1 MSDDFIR
8 MAIPLT
14 AAQRA
19 FGVDPVLV
27 HLASLCVR
35 PGRMAPFTK
44 EEDNTFAR
52 AQLAY
57 HAAVSGA
64 KSPAPRLFKL
74 TPLLVPPP
82 MSSDANEPA
91 IEPQQV
97 ASSEAYAAAAEAR
110 AAAAVAELLA
120 MLECEAAAA
129 AAAAARKTA
138 KKRIAQADPTKK
150 PTEGVTDERSQLAA
164 GTARTGGRGGANA
177 CRFVGPT
184 ARATA
189 LETLDELTAA
199 RGVAL
204 GEYRAEE
211 WTVVSKAPT
220 PRRAHRVS
228 APAPPSAPPSVPP
241 SSPPSVPPRAPT
253 DGVAAKA
260 EAEVAPAAASSDAAC
275 APASEATEQAEQHLV
290 IAPRTTPTC
299 PQHTA
304 PSWAL
309 GVGRTAEKGSL
320 TAMPAAPPPAAPS
333 AVPSAVP
340 PAGLVENG
348 QPGYVQRD
356 DGQEDERQS
365 LLRQI
370 HELRNALRECESA
383 HEHALASAHAAHQV
397 ALESALRAA
406 QEREGMRLQALQL
419 RLYIADTRVQTL
431 EEACA
436 QLWTR
441 HERSQTLEEARAQLL
456 TKDDRPLPNGR
467 RGVLGGGAEA
477 DQPGALSTELEITK
491 LEIPP
496 RYLRADA
503 HTLQAMQ
510 RKPTA
515 ASDRRDER
523 RAQGDATR
531 AEEVEDA
538 QSIPMPPSNLDAH
551 AAPGDCQERYED
563 RGREDD
569 SSC

>member
-1 MSDDFIR
+1 
-8 MAIPLT
+8 
-14 AAQRA
+14 
-19 FGVDPVLV
+19 
-27 HLASLCVR
+27 
-35 PGRMAPFTK
+35 
-44 EEDNTFAR
+44 
-52 AQLAY
+52 
-57 HAAVSGA
+57 
-64 KSPAPRLFKL
+64 
-74 TPLLVPPP
+74 
-82 MSSDANEPA
+82 
-91 IEPQQV
+91 
-97 ASSEAYAAAAEAR
+97 
-110 AAAAVAELLA
+110 
-120 MLECEAAAA
+120 
-129 AAAAARKTA
+129 
-138 KKRIAQADPTKK
+138 
-150 PTEGVTDERSQLAA
+150 
-164 GTARTGGRGGANA
+164 
-177 CRFVGPT
+177 
-184 ARATA
+184 
-189 LETLDELTAA
+189 
-199 RGVAL
+199 
-204 GEYRAEE
+204 
-211 WTVVSKAPT
+211 
-220 PRRAHRVS
+220 
-228 APAPPSAPPSVPP
+228 
-241 SSPPSVPPRAPT
+241 
-253 DGVAAKA
+253 
-260 EAEVAPAAASSDAAC
+260 
-275 APASEATEQAEQHLV
+275 
-290 IAPRTTPTC
+290 
-299 PQHTA
+299 
-304 PSWAL
+304 
-309 GVGRTAEKGSL
+309 
-320 TAMPAAPPPAAPS
+320 MPAAPPPAA
-333 AVPSAVP
+333 PSAVP

-467 RGVLGGGAEA
+467 RGVLGGGAGA

-515 ASDRRDER
+515 ASERRDER

-569 SSC
+569 SLC

>member
-1 MSDDFIR
+1 
-8 MAIPLT
+8 
-14 AAQRA
+14 
-19 FGVDPVLV
+19 
-27 HLASLCVR
+27 
-35 PGRMAPFTK
+35 
-44 EEDNTFAR
+44 
-52 AQLAY
+52 
-57 HAAVSGA
+57 
-64 KSPAPRLFKL
+64 
-74 TPLLVPPP
+74 
-82 MSSDANEPA
+82 
-91 IEPQQV
+91 
-97 ASSEAYAAAAEAR
+97 
-110 AAAAVAELLA
+110 
-120 MLECEAAAA
+120 
-129 AAAAARKTA
+129 
-138 KKRIAQADPTKK
+138 
-150 PTEGVTDERSQLAA
+150 
-164 GTARTGGRGGANA
+164 
-177 CRFVGPT
+177 
-184 ARATA
+184 
-189 LETLDELTAA
+189 
-199 RGVAL
+199 
-204 GEYRAEE
+204 
-211 WTVVSKAPT
+211 
-220 PRRAHRVS
+220 
-228 APAPPSAPPSVPP
+228 
-241 SSPPSVPPRAPT
+241 
-253 DGVAAKA
+253 
-260 EAEVAPAAASSDAAC
+260 
-275 APASEATEQAEQHLV
+275 
-290 IAPRTTPTC
+290 
-299 PQHTA
+299 
-304 PSWAL
+304 
-309 GVGRTAEKGSL
+309 
-320 TAMPAAPPPAAPS
+320 MPAAPPPAA
-333 AVPSAVP
+333 PSAVP

-515 ASDRRDER
+515 ASERRDER

-531 AEEVEDA
+531 AEEVEYA